1 MRFLLLSFIL
11 TFSLVA
17 KTTIE
22 ELRYES
28 GISIYGQIGYVT
40 LRLEENLDE
49 QTYKIQA
56 TTTSTGIVKY
66 LSSNRI
72 DTFVSEGNIK
82 DGVYVPMKFTRIT
95 SKNGSTKERVYS
107 YDYVKKNVLKVETI
121 NTLESHSEID
131 VFSLKIIKKDKM
143 IKKVNKEIIDFKTN
157 DFLSLYLNLQHGN
170 LDYGKVPYIDMKVK
184 DDLFFVQENLF
195 EVHKNNGEEKYSVS
209 MIPSKEGI
217 FFEQVTSVDIGFY
230 GDAYIKKLSQT
241 SITVD

>member
-28 GISIYGQIGYVT
+28 GISIYGQIGYVS
-40 LRLEENLDE
+40 LRLEENHDE
-49 QTYKIQA
+49 KTYKIQA

-72 DTFVSEGNIK
+72 DTFISEGNII
-82 DGVYVPMKFTRIT
+82 DGVYIPLKFTRIT
-95 SKNGSTKERVYS
+95 SKNDSTKERVYT
-107 YDYVKKNVLKVETI
+107 YDYIQKNVLKIETI
-121 NTLESHSEID
+121 NTLEDHSEID
-131 VFSLKIIKKDKM
+131 IFSLKTIKKDKK
-143 IKKVNKEIIDFKTN
+143 IKKINKEIIDFKSN

-170 LDYGKVPYIDMKVK
+170 LDYGKVPYIDMKIK
-184 DDLFFVQENLF
+184 DNLFFVQENLF

-241 SITVD
+241 STTLD